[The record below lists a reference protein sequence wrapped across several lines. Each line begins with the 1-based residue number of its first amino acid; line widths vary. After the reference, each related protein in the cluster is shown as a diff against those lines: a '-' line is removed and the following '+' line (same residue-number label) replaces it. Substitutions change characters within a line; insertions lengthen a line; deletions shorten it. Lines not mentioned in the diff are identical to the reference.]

1 MKNFLDN
8 SQEIISV
15 SEVNKRAK
23 NILEK
28 ELKQI
33 WIEGEISSFTAYASG
48 HWYFTIKD
56 KKSSLSCVMLSY
68 ENNKILFKPQ
78 VGDNLILNGN
88 ISIYQPTG
96 KYQLNV
102 KHIELAGEGA
112 LLRAFE
118 DLKKKLDLE
127 GMFDPS
133 TKKEMPSSPYHIA
146 AITSPDGAVLQDII
160 NVLGRRSPLI
170 KLTLVPTL
178 VQGEKASNQICKAF
192 DLVSNLLDVDIIIIA
207 RGGGSIEDLW
217 AFNTES
223 VARAIHKSKIPTI
236 SAVGHETDFTISDF
250 VADHRAPTP
259 SAAAEIVS
267 QFHSSY
273 PERINHKQNELINLI
288 SSKISTYSILIR
300 NIIKM
305 IRHPGD
311 RLREISQKIDFLD
324 STIKKELSS
333 RLALKEQESNNLNKL
348 FLNASPLEYIVNKD
362 VLISSN
368 YNLIKGSIEKIIN
381 SLKANL
387 KNNSSTLDA
396 VSPLAIISRGFSILT
411 DSNGRIMRSVEDVK
425 LGDIIEAKL
434 KDGSLNTKIIKKR
447 SIEKN

>member
-1 MKNFLDN
+1 
-8 SQEIISV
+8 
-15 SEVNKRAK
+15 
-23 NILEK
+23 
-28 ELKQI
+28 
-33 WIEGEISSFTAYASG
+33 
-48 HWYFTIKD
+48 
-56 KKSSLSCVMLSY
+56 
-68 ENNKILFKPQ
+68 
-78 VGDNLILNGN
+78 
-88 ISIYQPTG
+88 
-96 KYQLNV
+96 
-102 KHIELAGEGA
+102 
-112 LLRAFE
+112 
-118 DLKKKLDLE
+118 
-127 GMFDPS
+127 
-133 TKKEMPSSPYHIA
+133 
-146 AITSPDGAVLQDII
+146 
-160 NVLGRRSPLI
+160 
-170 KLTLVPTL
+170 
-178 VQGEKASNQICKAF
+178 
-192 DLVSNLLDVDIIIIA
+192 
-207 RGGGSIEDLW
+207 
-217 AFNTES
+217 
-223 VARAIHKSKIPTI
+223 
-236 SAVGHETDFTISDF
+236 
-250 VADHRAPTP
+250 
-259 SAAAEIVS
+259 
-267 QFHSSY
+267 
-273 PERINHKQNELINLI
+273 
-288 SSKISTYSILIR
+288 
-300 NIIKM
+300 M

>member
-1 MKNFLDN
+1 
-8 SQEIISV
+8 
-15 SEVNKRAK
+15 
-23 NILEK
+23 
-28 ELKQI
+28 
-33 WIEGEISSFTAYASG
+33 
-48 HWYFTIKD
+48 
-56 KKSSLSCVMLSY
+56 
-68 ENNKILFKPQ
+68 
-78 VGDNLILNGN
+78 
-88 ISIYQPTG
+88 
-96 KYQLNV
+96 
-102 KHIELAGEGA
+102 
-112 LLRAFE
+112 
-118 DLKKKLDLE
+118 
-127 GMFDPS
+127 
-133 TKKEMPSSPYHIA
+133 
-146 AITSPDGAVLQDII
+146 
-160 NVLGRRSPLI
+160 
-170 KLTLVPTL
+170 
-178 VQGEKASNQICKAF
+178 
-192 DLVSNLLDVDIIIIA
+192 VDIIIVA

-273 PERINHKQNELINLI
+273 PEKINHKQNELINLI
-288 SSKISTYSILIR
+288 SSKINTYLILIK
-300 NIIKM
+300 NIMKM

-434 KDGSLNTKIIKKR
+434 KDGSLNTKIIKKI
-447 SIEKN
+447 SVEKN